1 MAISQSAIL
10 SGNAMSNGYIVKDKL
25 EKLNGELMKMKE
37 YCFETLHLMYLLG
50 KISIKDGCRFN
61 LKEIMN
67 PLQSQHDRNVV
78 MYIGENTYLKGFDNY
93 DVILFTKDGNKLA
106 VNVED
111 FIEYIGE
118 K

>member
-1 MAISQSAIL
+1 
-10 SGNAMSNGYIVKDKL
+10 
-25 EKLNGELMKMKE
+25 MKMKE

-67 PLQSQHDRNVV
+67 PLQNSHDRNVV
-78 MYIGENTYLKGFDNY
+78 MYIGENIYLKGFDNY

-106 VNVED
+106 INVED
-111 FIEYIGE
+111 FIGYVGGKWYEN
-118 K
+118 

>member
-1 MAISQSAIL
+1 
-10 SGNAMSNGYIVKDKL
+10 
-25 EKLNGELMKMKE
+25 MKMKE
-37 YCFETLHLMYLLG
+37 YCFETLHLMCLLG

-93 DVILFTKDGNKLA
+93 DVVLFIKDGNKLA
-106 VNVED
+106 INVED
-111 FIEYIGE
+111 FIEYTSGLYGIEECDGYE
-118 K
+118 TLITPDDEREWIKIED

>member
-1 MAISQSAIL
+1 
-10 SGNAMSNGYIVKDKL
+10 
-25 EKLNGELMKMKE
+25 MKMKE

-61 LKEIMN
+61 LRELMN

-111 FIEYIGE
+111 FIEYIEG

>member
-1 MAISQSAIL
+1 
-10 SGNAMSNGYIVKDKL
+10 
-25 EKLNGELMKMKE
+25 MKMKE

-67 PLQSQHDRNVV
+67 PLQNQYDRKVV
-78 MYIGENTYLKGFDNY
+78 MYIGENTYLKGFDNH

-111 FIEYIGE
+111 FIEYIEG
-118 K
+118 KWIWN

>member
-1 MAISQSAIL
+1 M
-10 SGNAMSNGYIVKDKL
+10 G
-25 EKLNGELMKMKE
+25 MKE

-93 DVILFTKDGNKLA
+93 DVVLFTKGGNKLA
-106 VNVED
+106 INVED
-111 FIEYIGE
+111 FIEYIYE